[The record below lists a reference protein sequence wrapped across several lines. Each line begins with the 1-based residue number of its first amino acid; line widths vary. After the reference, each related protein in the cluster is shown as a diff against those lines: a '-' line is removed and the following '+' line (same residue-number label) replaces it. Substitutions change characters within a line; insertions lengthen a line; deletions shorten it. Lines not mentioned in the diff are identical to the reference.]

1 MRRISFLKKYSNIK
15 LNSIRF
21 KDFNSQK
28 GIFFNNNIFK
38 NEINNRLRFS
48 IKKIDS
54 LPYFI
59 KKDNYIKNIRNIHV
73 KSLDLLDNIDFKNK
87 KNISNNLIKI
97 KEYNSFIEND
107 IFLALNEKIDLIDKK
122 SNYKLD
128 KFFMARLSTR
138 SLIDQYLNLHSYKL
152 TLVKLCNINHIL
164 HNVCKEINRM
174 SSFYYQKNISFNIK
188 GNDKVNLFTLYP
200 YLYYILIEIV
210 KNSAN
215 AHLINNINESI
226 YINFYSDKDQ
236 FIIKILDKGLGF
248 SKYDLDKVFT
258 YSYTTNDD
266 LKIVDEYELINQPL
280 MNGFGFG
287 LPLSRLYCK
296 YLDGDMIVDPINGV
310 GTEVTIIFKKNNS
323 TENFIL

>member
-1 MRRISFLKKYSNIK
+1 MRRISFLKKYSNIN
-15 LNSIRF
+15 LSSFRF
-21 KDFNSQK
+21 KDFNSQRS
-28 GIFFNNNIFK
+28 IFFNNNIFK
-38 NEINNRLRFS
+38 NELNNRFKFS
-48 IKKIDS
+48 IRKIDS

-59 KKDNYIKNIRNIHV
+59 KKDNYIKNIRNIHF
-73 KSLDLLDNIDFKNK
+73 KSLNLLNNTDYENK

-107 IFLALNEKIDLIDKK
+107 IFLILNGKTDLINK
-122 SNYKLD
+122 SSNKKLD
-128 KFFMARLSTR
+128 DFFMARLSTR
-138 SLIDQYLNLHSYKL
+138 SLIDQFLNIHSYKSSNA
-152 TLVKLCNINHIL
+152 KLCNFNNIL
-164 HNVCKEINRM
+164 NNVCKEVNGM
-174 SSFYYQKNISFNIK
+174 SSFYYQKNIIFNIK
-188 GNDKVNLFTLYP
+188 GKDKLNIFSLYP

-215 AHLINNINESI
+215 AHLINNIDESI

-248 SKYDLDKVFT
+248 SKHDLNKVFT

-323 TENFIL
+323 RENFIL